1 MPMRAFPADISL
13 LRRLRSLVRADLA
26 GAGVGGEALDD
37 VVTCVHEACMNAM
50 QHGRGQLSVRWE
62 LAPGE
67 VVVKVCDEGAGTPLP
82 SGEAVPD
89 TEQLSGRGLFLIR
102 SLSRRFEAS
111 EDAGARCLSF
121 SVGLGGRRPSMRG
134 SAGFVVAN

>member
-1 MPMRAFPADISL
+1 VPMRAFPADISL
-13 LRRLRSLVRADLA
+13 LRRLRTLVRADLA
-26 GAGVGGEALDD
+26 GAGVGGEAIDD

-50 QHGRGQLSVRWE
+50 QHGSGQLSVHWE
-62 LAPGE
+62 LVPGE
-67 VVVKVCDEGAGTPLP
+67 VVVKVCDEGEGMPLP

-111 EDAGARCLSF
+111 VDDGSRCLAF
-121 SVGLGGRRPSMRG
+121 SVDLSRGRQAMRG
-134 SAGFVVAN
+134 SAGFAVAN